1 MQRFK
6 AWLFVWL
13 MGEHFAEIER
23 DVAMLRKSHEAVAH
37 DLNSRLGAIESAL
50 NHSVFQPAAT
60 VPTPKKKVIQ
70 SRNWADFQRLAGD
83 SDQEVQ

>member
-13 MGEHFAEIER
+13 MGEHFNEQER
-23 DVAMLRKSHEAVAH
+23 HFERLEKRID
-37 DLNSRLGAIESAL
+37 DLTYALATAPRDSA
-50 NHSVFQPAAT
+50 SAAT
-60 VPTPKKKVIQ
+60 SQPTPKKKVIQ

-83 SDQEVQ
+83 ADGDVQ

>member
-1 MQRFK
+1 MKRFK

-23 DVAMLRKSHEAVAH
+23 RFAAFEKQLKDANLVLAERIFKLESVYQPGKVIPRK
-37 DLNSRLGAIESAL
+37 
-50 NHSVFQPAAT
+50 P
-60 VPTPKKKVIQ
+60 IQ

-83 SDQEVQ
+83 PDSEVQ

>member
-13 MGEHFAEIER
+13 MGEHFNEIER
-23 DVAMLRKSHEAVAH
+23 RISHIEQDNLYHFDEWLRRMESNRKPMAVAEP
-37 DLNSRLGAIESAL
+37 S
-50 NHSVFQPAAT
+50 
-60 VPTPKKKVIQ
+60 PKKKVIQ

>member
-23 DVAMLRKSHEAVAH
+23 EHQALVRQRETDISVLRIELK
-37 DLNSRLGAIESAL
+37 DLRARIIPAP
-50 NHSVFQPAAT
+50 QPDRS
-60 VPTPKKKVIQ
+60 KKVIQ

>member
-13 MGEHFAEIER
+13 MGEHFAEIARALSEHGSR
-23 DVAMLRKSHEAVAH
+23 IYELDKKIMALEQLTARGDPRAANQAV
-37 DLNSRLGAIESAL
+37 
-50 NHSVFQPAAT
+50 P
-60 VPTPKKKVIQ
+60 KKVIQ

>member
-23 DVAMLRKSHEAVAH
+23 EHQALVRQCETDISVLRIELK
-37 DLNSRLGAIESAL
+37 DLRARIIPGL
-50 NHSVFQPAAT
+50 PA
-60 VPTPKKKVIQ
+60 TPAPKKVIQ

>member
-1 MQRFK
+1 MMRRFK

-23 DVAMLRKSHEAVAH
+23 DIDMLRKSHEALAGKLDARLRKLE
-37 DLNSRLGAIESAL
+37 DLKTVHAGVSA
-50 NHSVFQPAAT
+50 P
-60 VPTPKKKVIQ
+60 KKVIQ

-83 SDQEVQ
+83 PDSKVQ